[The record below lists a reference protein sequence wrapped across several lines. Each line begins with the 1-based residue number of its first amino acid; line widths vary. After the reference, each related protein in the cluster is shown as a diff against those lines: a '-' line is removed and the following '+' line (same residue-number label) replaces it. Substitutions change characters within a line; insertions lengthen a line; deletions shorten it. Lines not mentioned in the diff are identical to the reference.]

1 MERGS
6 TMAAVRELHK
16 SFSTDKVQKA
26 LSMFWV
32 AKPSGVTTST
42 SYDVSRRMGGAGGP
56 PCCQQGAHH
65 DHLEEGVRRP
75 FADQRE
81 IDDTPS
87 IFEFDFADMC
97 PAYLQTRV
105 RLCDARYIKCF
116 AERRRS
122 GTPKCPV
129 YPFDNQSRCQST

>member
-1 MERGS
+1 MSAR
-6 TMAAVRELHK
+6 RELHK

-42 SYDVSRRMGGAGGP
+42 TYDVSRRMGGAGGP

-65 DHLEEGVRRP
+65 DSLEEGVRRP

-87 IFEFDFADMC
+87 IFEFDFADM
-97 PAYLQTRV
+97 
-105 RLCDARYIKCF
+105 
-116 AERRRS
+116 
-122 GTPKCPV
+122 
-129 YPFDNQSRCQST
+129 